1 MNNFVFHNPVRVLFG
16 KGQISAIAK
25 EIPAGA
31 RILVTAGG
39 GSIKENGVLDQ
50 VKRSLEGRDVREF
63 WGIEPN
69 PQYATLMK
77 AVELARKDKVDYL
90 LAVGGGSVCDGTKF
104 IAAAVGFEGDP
115 WDILAKRARIT
126 SALPMGAVL
135 TLPATGSEMNSFAVV
150 SREGDKRAF
159 GNALL
164 YPRFSVLDP
173 ETTFSLPARQIGNGV
188 VDAFT
193 HTVEQYLTYPVEAPL
208 QDRFAEG
215 ILRTLIEVGPV
226 TYAEPRNYDARATLM
241 WTATMALNGM
251 IGVGVPQDWATH
263 NVGHELTALYGIDH
277 ARTLA
282 LVLPSMLRV
291 RRDAKRAKLLQYA
304 ERVWDL
310 RGGAGDAAADD
321 ARIDQAIEKT
331 RAFFESVGVPTRLSA
346 YNLGA
351 EVVPAV
357 LGNLSGRGE
366 IALGEH
372 RDVGRDTVEQVLTAA
387 L

>member
-1 MNNFVFHNPVRVLFG
+1 VNNFVFHNPVRVLFG
-16 KGQISAIAK
+16 KGQIAAIAK
-25 EIPAGA
+25 EIPENA
-31 RILVTAGG
+31 RILLTAGG
-39 GSIKENGVLDQ
+39 GSIKDNGVHAQ
-50 VKRSLEGRDVREF
+50 VRRALEGRDVREL

-77 AVELARKDKVDYL
+77 GVELARRDRVDYL

-115 WDILAKRARIT
+115 WDLLAKRARLT

-173 ETTFSLPARQIGNGV
+173 ETTFSLPPRQVGNGI

-193 HTVEQYLTYPVEAPL
+193 HTMEQYLTYPAEAPL
-208 QDRFAEG
+208 QDRFAES

-241 WTATMALNGM
+241 WTATMALNGI

-291 RRDAKRAKLLQYA
+291 RREAKRAKLLQYA
-304 ERVWDL
+304 ERVWGL
-310 RGGAGDAAADD
+310 PAAADPATSE
-321 ARIDQAIEKT
+321 ARIDESIEKT
-331 RAFFESVGVPTRLSA
+331 CAFFESVGVPTRLAA
-346 YNLGA
+346 YGLGA

-357 LGNLSGRGE
+357 IGNLSGRGE
-366 IALGEH
+366 IALGER
-372 RDVGRDTVEQVLTAA
+372 RDVGRDTVEQVLNAS